1 MSRSSNQGQGH
12 SSKNWIYKH
21 NQMYIF
27 ADCPPSVKKQ
37 SCSLTCSSDVFDV
50 PFSARFLK
58 ATLHREPPAF
68 QPVSTHTVAL
78 YRYCTVINFQV
89 GVYHFFQ
96 LIIKIVTYDFNIR
109 KIVYTIVNCIS
120 LVTHASETSVQYPI
134 CREVNAKQKDEMQLT
149 DSCVLCQCIGEA
161 QRQRASSPE
170 NHCQQLDHM
179 LCGQTHWGYQSS
191 FSGFDASVDSES

>member
-1 MSRSSNQGQGH
+1 MQVYYLHTVGHVRMSRSSNQGQGH

-68 QPVSTHTVAL
+68 QPINTHTVAL
-78 YRYCTVINFQV
+78 YRYCIVINFQV
-89 GVYHFFQ
+89 HRRISFLLAYTCNQDCH
-96 LIIKIVTYDFNIR
+96 IR
-109 KIVYTIVNCIS
+109 LRACQIGLYQT
-120 LVTHASETSVQYPI
+120 P
-134 CREVNAKQKDEMQLT
+134 KDNFL
-149 DSCVLCQCIGEA
+149 
-161 QRQRASSPE
+161 
-170 NHCQQLDHM
+170 QQLDQV
-179 LCGQTHWGYQSS
+179 L
-191 FSGFDASVDSES
+191 